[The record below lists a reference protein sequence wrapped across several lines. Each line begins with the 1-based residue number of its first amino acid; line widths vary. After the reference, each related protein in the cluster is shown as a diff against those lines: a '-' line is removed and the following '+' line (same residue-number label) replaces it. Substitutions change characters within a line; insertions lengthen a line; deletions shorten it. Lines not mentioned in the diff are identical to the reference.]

1 MHTGCTFQLVSL
13 FAEKNPL
20 LLFIS
25 GWKELKQQK
34 ESEPFISLQM
44 RFTIRDSITASQG
57 EWIICFDDFVAL
69 GRLLRKPHKCYA
81 NLGDQSSYPVTAM
94 ICASI
99 FRSTKLDGNKLLE
112 MVSNWGSQIGIH
124 PFIIHL
130 SFMYF
135 VTESGVKCV
144 FPSKPVLVPFK
155 MLRLRQPWRTETTTS
170 VDSSQLKGVISLQ
183 SYLLYLLNS
192 WVAVLFG
199 NSSPVFHYIS
209 WTNPSNVLN
218 VSWYFEWF
226 FCQPSTALQLFWSI
240 CKVTHMT
247 DVAPA
252 IGCLC
257 LSDWRTPTHPR
268 LLLAIR
274 KGFVSVAPHEL
285 FRWNL

>member
-1 MHTGCTFQLVSL
+1 MSLKYSLHTGCTFQLVSL
-13 FAEKNPL
+13 FAEKNLL

-57 EWIICFDDFVAL
+57 EWIISFDDFVAL

-130 SFMYF
+130 SFIY
-135 VTESGVKCV
+135 V
-144 FPSKPVLVPFK
+144 FCDWKWCEMCISFK
-155 MLRLRQPWRTETTTS
+155 TCTCTLQNAAFEAA
-170 VDSSQLKGVISLQ
+170 LK
-183 SYLLYLLNS
+183 N
-192 WVAVLFG
+192 W
-199 NSSPVFHYIS
+199 NNH
-209 WTNPSNVLN
+209 
-218 VSWYFEWF
+218 
-226 FCQPSTALQLFWSI
+226 
-240 CKVTHMT
+240 K
-247 DVAPA
+247 
-252 IGCLC
+252 
-257 LSDWRTPTHPR
+257 
-268 LLLAIR
+268 
-274 KGFVSVAPHEL
+274 
-285 FRWNL
+285 RWLI